1 METRILDGRAVAA
14 MVREQLKD
22 AVRRESVGES
32 VPGLAV
38 VLVGHDPA
46 SEIYVR
52 QKRKAAEAIG
62 MQSWEYRL
70 EETTSTDEVVA
81 LVHELNQRR
90 DVHGILVQLPLPAH
104 IGRDQV
110 IEAIDPRKDVDG
122 LTRTNQGA
130 LVQNRPGLR
139 PCTPSGILLLLRH
152 FEVPLEGQR
161 VVVIGRSLLVG
172 LPLSLMLMQD
182 NATVTVVHSHSPSPA
197 RIARDADLVVA
208 AAGRPRLVTREWIK
222 PGAVV
227 VDVGI
232 HRLPDGLCGDV
243 AAEQMAG
250 HAGALTPVPGG
261 VGPMTIAALLA
272 NTWQAYR
279 GLAMGS

>member
-1 METRILDGRAVAA
+1 